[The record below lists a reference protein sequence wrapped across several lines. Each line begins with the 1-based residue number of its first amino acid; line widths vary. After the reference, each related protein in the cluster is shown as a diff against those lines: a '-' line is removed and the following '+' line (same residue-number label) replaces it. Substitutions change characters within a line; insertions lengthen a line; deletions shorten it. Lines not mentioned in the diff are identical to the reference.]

1 MNLKTGSRKPQS
13 DQIDALLSVKT
24 GGDGN
29 KNEVPRVSMGKKI
42 MITSLLVLL
51 AFSMVITG

>member
-1 MNLKTGSRKPQS
+1 MKTGSRKAQS

-24 GGDGN
+24 SGNGN